1 MKHATRRLARRLAG
15 LALMGAAAGLTIHS
29 VAAQQAA
36 RTSGEAQTATMD
48 FVAVGRDGTPVT
60 DLKVGEV
67 ALRIDGKV
75 RPVRSLEFVRYAN
88 VGLGSTGA
96 PAAPPFATN
105 TVVETPRAI
114 VLIVDDESMPI
125 GQEQRLR
132 AALNAFIDHI
142 PGSDR
147 VAIVTVP
154 HGGIKVDLT
163 SDRDRL
169 RRGIAEIS
177 PMSPVQDAA
186 CQARTMLGTLKS
198 TFQTLGRV
206 ATQPVVVAL
215 FSARLAGS
223 TNMERAVAPSAAS
236 GTGGLSTAGGACRIT
251 NEDFEQV
258 GDAAAEA
265 RAHVYV
271 VHPDY
276 NPTPATD
283 GIQNLRGVTGAPL
296 LHLTGAS
303 NEPGLNRI
311 ARETVGYYVAT
322 FDTEP
327 GERVGAVHQSNVRV
341 ERRDVEVRYRP
352 NVLVGRAAPAP
363 TEVAAPSYSSAFEVV
378 RSGRPFRDVGLRAAS
393 TPTRGEDNSINV
405 VTIFE
410 PVDPTAKLTSAAAAL
425 FDNTGRA
432 VAYWTGEAKDLASF
446 PAAIGM
452 TAPKGRYRLR
462 VGVIDQAGRYGVVD
476 DVVNAELMPAGPL
489 QMSGISL
496 GVSRGSGFQHRLQL
510 TTEPSILAMAEFYGG
525 IAPGTPIRTV
535 FEVAETTDGPALF
548 RVPGAISGTA
558 EEGRFSIAG
567 TITVGI
573 LPPGDYVIRAIVEAQ
588 GQPAGRVVR
597 TMRKAG

>member
-1 MKHATRRLARRLAG
+1 MKHVTRQITRRLVGIALA
-15 LALMGAAAGLTIHS
+15 GAAAGITFHS
-29 VAAQQAA
+29 AAAQQAV
-36 RTSGEAQTATMD
+36 RTQGESQVAAMD
-48 FVAVGRDGTPVT
+48 FVVVGRDGTPVT
-60 DLKVGEV
+60 DLKAAEV
-67 ALRIDGKV
+67 TLRIDG
-75 RPVRSLEFVRYAN
+75 RPRPIKSLEFVRYSN
-88 VGLGSTGA
+88 VGLGGSGS
-96 PAAPPFATN
+96 PPAPPFATN

-114 VLIVDDESMPI
+114 LLVVDDESMPI

-132 AALNAFIDHI
+132 EALIAFIDHI
-142 PGSDR
+142 PASDR

-177 PMSPVQDAA
+177 PMTPVQDPA
-186 CQARTMLGTLKS
+186 CQARTMLGTLRS
-198 TFQTLGRV
+198 TFQTLAKV
-206 ATQPVVVAL
+206 ATQPVVVAF
-215 FSARLAGS
+215 FSSRLGGS
-223 TNMERAVAPSAAS
+223 TGLERSATPSALS
-236 GTGGLSTAGGACRIT
+236 GAGGLSIAGGACRIT

-265 RAHVYV
+265 RAQVYV

-296 LHLTGAS
+296 LHLTGAG
-303 NEPGLNRI
+303 NEPGLNRL

-327 GERVGAVHQSNVRV
+327 GERTGAVHQSNVRV

-352 NVLVGRAAPAP
+352 NVLVGRTAA
-363 TEVAAPSYSSAFEVV
+363 TTVAEPVAGYSTAFEVV

-393 TPTRGEDNSINV
+393 TPTRGEDNAINV

-410 PVDPTAKLTSAAAAL
+410 PVDPSAKIASAAAAL
-425 FDNTGRA
+425 FDATGKA
-432 VAYWTGEAKDLASF
+432 VAYWTGEAKDLTTF

-489 QMSGISL
+489 QLGGISF
-496 GVSRGSGFQHRLQL
+496 GVSRGSGFQHRLQI

-525 IAPGTPIRTV
+525 GPAGTPIRAV

-573 LPPGDYVIRAIVEAQ
+573 LPPGDYVIRAIVEVKD
-588 GQPAGRVVR
+588 QPGGRVVR
-597 TMRKAG
+597 TVRKAG